1 MVGTKKRE
9 MLFWAFL
16 YVEKKDK
23 LWFELDVN
31 FEKKITTILLT
42 ITKWLHILQMYGTKP
57 LLNIK
62 AWTCFRCELIVS
74 MNGSI
79 WELLF

>member
-31 FEKKITTILLT
+31 VEKK
-42 ITKWLHILQMYGTKP
+42 
-57 LLNIK
+57 
-62 AWTCFRCELIVS
+62 
-74 MNGSI
+74 
-79 WELLF
+79 